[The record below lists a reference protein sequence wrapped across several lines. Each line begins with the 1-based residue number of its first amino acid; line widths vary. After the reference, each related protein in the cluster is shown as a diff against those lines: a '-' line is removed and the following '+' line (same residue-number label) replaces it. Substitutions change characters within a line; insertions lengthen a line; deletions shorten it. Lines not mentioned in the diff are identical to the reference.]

1 MQFIFDPSKDELNV
15 RKHGISLDQAS
26 VVFNHPNKITL
37 TSVREG
43 EDRWVDI
50 TLVEIHGVVLVLVYV
65 IRGED
70 TVRPISLRRASRAER
85 TLYANSIQF
94 KKS

>member
-1 MQFIFDPSKDELNV
+1 MKFIFDPSKDKLNV

-43 EDRWVDI
+43 EDRLADI

-70 TVRPISLRRASRAER
+70 TVRPISLRRASKAER
-85 TLYANSIQF
+85 TLYANSI
-94 KKS
+94 

>member
-1 MQFIFDPSKDELNV
+1 MQFIFDPIKDELNV
-15 RKHGISLDQAS
+15 SKHGISLDQAS

-43 EDRWVDI
+43 EDRLVDI

-70 TVRPISLRRASRAER
+70 TVRPISLRRASKAER
-85 TLYANSIQF
+85 TLYANSL
-94 KKS
+94 

>member
-15 RKHGISLDQAS
+15 KKHGISLNQAS

-43 EDRWVDI
+43 EDRLVDI

-65 IRGED
+65 IRSED
-70 TVRPISLRRASRAER
+70 TVRPISLRRASKAER
-85 TLYANSIQF
+85 TLYANSL
-94 KKS
+94 

>member
-1 MQFIFDPSKDELNV
+1 MQFIFDPIKDELNV

-43 EDRWVDI
+43 EDRLVDI

-85 TLYANSIQF
+85 TLYANSIQVRE
-94 KKS
+94 

>member
-1 MQFIFDPSKDELNV
+1 MQFIFDPIKDELNV
-15 RKHGISLDQAS
+15 SKHGISLDQAS

-43 EDRWVDI
+43 EDRLVDI

-85 TLYANSIQF
+85 TLYANSTQVN
-94 KKS
+94 KS

>member
-1 MQFIFDPSKDELNV
+1 MQFIFDSSKDELNV

-26 VVFNHPNKITL
+26 AVFNHPNKITL

-43 EDRWVDI
+43 EDRLVDI

-65 IRGED
+65 IRNED
-70 TVRPISLRRASRAER
+70 TVRPISLRRASRVER
-85 TLYANSIQF
+85 TMYANWIEVN
-94 KKS
+94 KS

>member
-1 MQFIFDPSKDELNV
+1 MKFIFDPIKDELNV
-15 RKHGISLDQAS
+15 SKHGISLDQAS

-43 EDRWVDI
+43 EDRLVDI

-85 TLYANSIQF
+85 TLYANSTQVN
-94 KKS
+94 KS

>member
-15 RKHGISLDQAS
+15 KKHGISLDQAS

-37 TSVREG
+37 TSVRDG
-43 EDRWVDI
+43 EYRLIDI

-65 IRGED
+65 IRSED

-85 TLYANSIQF
+85 TLYANSIQVN
-94 KKS
+94 KP

>member
-26 VVFNHPNKITL
+26 VIFNHPNKITL
-37 TSVREG
+37 RSVREG
-43 EDRWVDI
+43 ENRLVDI

-65 IRGED
+65 IRDED
-70 TVRPISLRRASRAER
+70 TVRPISLRRASKAER
-85 TLYANSIQF
+85 TLYANSIQVR
-94 KKS
+94 KS

>member
-1 MQFIFDPSKDELNV
+1 MQFIFDPLKDELNV
-15 RKHGISLDQAS
+15 SKHGISLDQAS

-43 EDRWVDI
+43 EDRLVDI

-70 TVRPISLRRASRAER
+70 TVRPISLRRASKAER
-85 TLYANSIQF
+85 TLYANSI
-94 KKS
+94 

>member
-15 RKHGISLDQAS
+15 KKHGISLDQAS
-26 VVFNHPNKITL
+26 VVFNRPNKITL

-43 EDRWVDI
+43 EDRLVDI

-85 TLYANSIQF
+85 TLYANSI
-94 KKS
+94 

>member
-15 RKHGISLDQAS
+15 RKHGISLDHAS

-43 EDRWVDI
+43 EDRLVDI

-85 TLYANSIQF
+85 TLYANSIQVR
-94 KKS
+94 KS

>member
-37 TSVREG
+37 PSVREG
-43 EDRWVDI
+43 EDRLVDI

-65 IRGED
+65 LRGED

-85 TLYANSIQF
+85 TLYANSI
-94 KKS
+94 

>member
-43 EDRWVDI
+43 EDRLVDI
-50 TLVEIHGVVLVLVYV
+50 TLLEIHGVVLVLVYV
-65 IRGED
+65 IRSED

-85 TLYANSIQF
+85 TLYPNSIQF
-94 KKS
+94 NKS

>member
-43 EDRWVDI
+43 EDRLVDI

-65 IRGED
+65 IRSED
-70 TVRPISLRRASRAER
+70 TVRPISLRRASKAER
-85 TLYANSIQF
+85 TLYANSIQIN
-94 KKS
+94 KS

>member
-43 EDRWVDI
+43 EDRLVDI
-50 TLVEIHGVVLVLVYV
+50 TLVVDFP
-65 IRGED
+65 RNCRQ
-70 TVRPISLRRASRAER
+70 TQAS
-85 TLYANSIQF
+85 I
-94 KKS
+94 

>member
-1 MQFIFDPSKDELNV
+1 MQFIFDPIKDELNV

-43 EDRWVDI
+43 EDRLVDI

-70 TVRPISLRRASRAER
+70 TVRPISLRRASKAER
-85 TLYANSIQF
+85 TLYANSI
-94 KKS
+94 

>member
-15 RKHGISLDQAS
+15 SKHGISLDQAS

-43 EDRWVDI
+43 EDRLVDI
-50 TLVEIHGVVLVLVYV
+50 TLVEIHSVVLVLVYV

-70 TVRPISLRRASRAER
+70 TVRPISLRRASKAER
-85 TLYANSIQF
+85 TLYANSI
-94 KKS
+94 

>member
-43 EDRWVDI
+43 EDRLVDI

-65 IRGED
+65 IRSED